1 MLKKRKI
8 KQKLLKKETNSMAL
22 LIILATVLYAVLK
35 VIDALAIPVFLVF
48 LVLKLCGVIA
58 WGWFFVCLPLIV
70 FGGAI
75 ILTIILAIILNAL
88 S

>member
-1 MLKKRKI
+1 MPKKRKI
-8 KQKLLKKETNSMAL
+8 KQKLLKRETNSMAL

-35 VIDALAIPVFLVF
+35 VVDALAIPVFIVF

-58 WGWFFVCLPLIV
+58 WSWLFVCLPLIV
-70 FGGAI
+70 FAGAI
-75 ILTIILAIILNAL
+75 ILTILLAIMLNAL